1 MSRDTDLGRP
11 PVRACSVIE
20 RSSRRLRRDP
30 VAAETHDVAAVEMPN
45 GQAVAD
51 EAFAWLNRQLSWQST
66 LADLERRR
74 VRTS

>member
-1 MSRDTDLGRP
+1 M
-11 PVRACSVIE
+11 RACSVLE
-20 RSSRRLRRDP
+20 RSNRFFRREAATTRPADADRTGVAP
-30 VAAETHDVAAVEMPN
+30 VEWSPVEMPN

-74 VRTS
+74 ARTS

>member
-1 MSRDTDLGRP
+1 M
-11 PVRACSVIE
+11 RACSVLE
-20 RSSRRLRRDP
+20 RSNRFFRREVATTRRALADHPGVAP
-30 VAAETHDVAAVEMPN
+30 VERSPVEMPN

-74 VRTS
+74 ARTS

>member
-1 MSRDTDLGRP
+1 M
-11 PVRACSVIE
+11 RACAVLE
-20 RSSRRLRRDP
+20 RSQRRFRRDAVP
-30 VAAETHDVAAVEMPN
+30 TDRGHAADAAVEMPR

-74 VRTS
+74 VQTS

>member
-1 MSRDTDLGRP
+1 M
-11 PVRACSVIE
+11 RACTVLE

-30 VAAETHDVAAVEMPN
+30 VVAKPTDVAAVEMPG
-45 GQAVAD
+45 GQAMAD